1 MNAPM
6 HVDADKI
13 ADNSTLQVMARLSML
28 LTPILITLVSFLAWQ
43 WFENQE
49 KATTQ
54 LRIDVNELSD
64 DNAAVKQR
72 MSVVETNMDR
82 GRKDREEFQTQ
93 TRVQLDQIQQ
103 TLKLLGEGQAAMNA
117 TINAQQRQIEQMF
130 NERRK

>member
-1 MNAPM
+1 M

-43 WFENQE
+43 RFENQE
-49 KATTQ
+49 NATVQ
-54 LRIDVNELSD
+54 LRIDVNQLGD

-72 MSVVETNMDR
+72 ISVVENNMDR

-103 TLKLLGEGQAAMNA
+103 ILKLLGEGQAAMNA